1 MKLSFRIPGLITEI
15 IMNLPY
21 YFFIARRY
29 FKSKKKH
36 SGISINTVISIAGVS
51 LGVMTLITVLS
62 VMSGFHE
69 DLKAKILGVNAH
81 IVALSYK
88 GSIEEYETV
97 RNTISNVEGVID
109 SSPFIYGQVMLR
121 FGKRAH
127 GVVVRGIDTA
137 TGSATI
143 DILNHLKA
151 GTIHDLGKD
160 SDPPGI
166 ILGREIVRT
175 LGVFVGDVI
184 DMVSPVGEIGPLGMI
199 PRMKKFRV
207 AGYFEAGMYE
217 YDSTLAFIDLRNAQ
231 QFFGYGDSVTGIEVK
246 IDDIYNAEQ
255 VSDRIE
261 ITLKALND
269 EDRSEMFPGSSYY
282 VKDWMQMNRN
292 LFSALKLEKI
302 VMFIILTL
310 IVLVAS
316 FNIVSNLIMIVME
329 KGREIAIMKAMGA
342 KSRGIM
348 SIFMIHGLIIGVTGT
363 AIGIAGGYILC
374 QLLKTYKF
382 INLPADV
389 YYLSYLPVKVDPL
402 DFIVVSAAAIAIS
415 FLATLY
421 PSWQAAKQDPV
432 EPLRYE

>member
-1 MKLSFRIPGLITEI
+1 
-15 IMNLPY
+15 MNFPY
-21 YFFIARRY
+21 QFFIARRY

-36 SGISINTVISIAGVS
+36 SGISINTFISIAGVS

-69 DLKAKILGVNAH
+69 DLKTKILGVNAH
-81 IVALSYK
+81 VVTLSYK
-88 GSIEEYETV
+88 GSIKDYDSV
-97 RNTISNVEGVID
+97 KDTISRVEGVVD

-127 GVVVRGIDTA
+127 GVVVRGIDPA
-137 TGSATI
+137 AGIGTI
-143 DILNHLKA
+143 DILNNLKA
-151 GTIHDLGKD
+151 GSIENLGED
-160 SDPPGI
+160 GNIPGI
-166 ILGREIVRT
+166 IMGREIVRT

-184 DMVSPVGEIGPLGMI
+184 DMVSPMGEVGPLGMM
-199 PRMKKFRV
+199 PKMKKFRV

-217 YDSTLAFIDLRNAQ
+217 YDSTLSFIDLGTAQ
-231 QFFGYGDSVTGIEVK
+231 KFFGYGDSVTGIEVK
-246 IDDIYNAEQ
+246 IDDIYNADKIA
-255 VSDRIE
+255 DRIE
-261 ITLKALND
+261 LSLSAGEGEKEMTL
-269 EDRSEMFPGSSYY
+269 GSSYY
-282 VKDWMQMNRN
+282 VKDWMQMNKN

-329 KGREIAIMKAMGA
+329 KSREIAIMKAMGA
-342 KSRGIM
+342 KSSGIM

-363 AIGIAGGYILC
+363 VIGVTGGYLLC
-374 QLLKTYKF
+374 RLLKTYKF

-389 YYLSYLPVKVDPL
+389 YYLSYLPVKVDVL
-402 DFIVVSAAAIAIS
+402 DFVIVSAAAIAIS